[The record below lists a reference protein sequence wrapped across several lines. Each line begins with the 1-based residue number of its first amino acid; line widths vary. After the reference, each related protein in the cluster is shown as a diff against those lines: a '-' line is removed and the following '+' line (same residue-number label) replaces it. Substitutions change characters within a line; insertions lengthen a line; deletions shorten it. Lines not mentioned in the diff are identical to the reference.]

1 MTSQRPTN
9 QRLTLTGPYSRQAP
23 IAASAMDTRLQA
35 AGAAENVLGGFFR
48 GNLTLQPAEQLPYP
62 TALTEY
68 AIPNQDLVL
77 RQPGPLLYVLWNRVE
92 LLPFESPDRD
102 PATGAELD
110 PGTAIPPG
118 AYWLYRATLTDGTL
132 EERLRLGTAPDPGD
146 AIRAV
151 YYIIDWTVAQ

>member
-1 MTSQRPTN
+1 
-9 QRLTLTGPYSRQAP
+9 
-23 IAASAMDTRLQA
+23 
-35 AGAAENVLGGFFR
+35 
-48 GNLTLQPAEQLPYP
+48 
-62 TALTEY
+62 
-68 AIPNQDLVL
+68 
-77 RQPGPLLYVLWNRVE
+77 VLWNRVE